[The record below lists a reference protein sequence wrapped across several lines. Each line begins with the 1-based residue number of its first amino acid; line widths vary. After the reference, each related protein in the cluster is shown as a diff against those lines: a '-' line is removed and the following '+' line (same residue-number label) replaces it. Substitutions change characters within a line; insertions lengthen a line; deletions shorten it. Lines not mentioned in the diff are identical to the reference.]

1 MRLSSTSQLGVMS
14 MMRLALQ
21 EEGQHLALTVLA
33 REQGVSVS
41 SLEKL
46 AAQLR
51 RAGLV
56 HAVRGAGGGY
66 HLAKPPSDITLADIV
81 TALDRPASNSHS
93 SIGSTHAIWNNLS
106 EMFYDFLDEITLAD
120 TLRGDD
126 SNRLASLAGTQ
137 KASRDRR
144 ADISQCS
151 SRTVS

>member
-46 AAQLR
+46 AAHLR

-56 HAVRGAGGGY
+56 RAVRGAGGGY
-66 HLAKPPSDITLADIV
+66 LLAKPPSDITLADIV
-81 TALDRPASNSHS
+81 TAVDQPASDSRS
-93 SIGSTHAIWNNLS
+93 GTGSAHAIWNNLS

-120 TLRGDD
+120 TLRNRRSEPSREQGD
-126 SNRLASLAGTQ
+126 S
-137 KASRDRR
+137 KAERWNGKV
-144 ADISQCS
+144 AA
-151 SRTVS
+151 

>member
-1 MRLSSTSQLGVMS
+1 

-46 AAQLR
+46 AARLR

-56 HAVRGAGGGY
+56 QAARGMGGGY
-66 HLAKPPSDITLADIV
+66 LLAKRPSDITLADIV
-81 TALDRPASNSHS
+81 TALESPASDNQSG
-93 SIGSTHAIWNNLS
+93 IGSAHAIWNNLS
-106 EMFYDFLDEITLAD
+106 AMFHGFLDEITLAD
-120 TLRGDD
+120 TLRGDESARLD
-126 SNRLASLAGTQ
+126 SLMKNR
-137 KASRDRR
+137 KASRNRR
-144 ADISQCS
+144 ADLPQDT